1 MIRPHLARRLKPQEA
16 RTALTMQASTAL
28 INHDSDIDSIR
39 MLQAQRLIEL
49 AGVSSQFALI
59 IAPLAFG
66 GKNERF

>member
-1 MIRPHLARRLKPQEA
+1 
-16 RTALTMQASTAL
+16 MQASTAL